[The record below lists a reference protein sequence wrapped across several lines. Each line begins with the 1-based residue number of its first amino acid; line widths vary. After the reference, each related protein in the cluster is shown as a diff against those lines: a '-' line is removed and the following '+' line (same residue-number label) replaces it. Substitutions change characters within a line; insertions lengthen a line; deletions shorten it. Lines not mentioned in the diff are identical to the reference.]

1 MKSNKK
7 KFNCGSDFLIPRD
20 EWGTEADIQGG
31 DEHLLKSPIMNR
43 AFNKILEI
51 WKPRHKMALVSLCT
65 STRPYSKSRKWKTF
79 KELFGDDCD
88 LIICSLAGIIPIEF
102 ENCYPYL
109 SYDGFYG
116 KQYDNDK
123 LYVQYAYRR
132 LMTFFKKHHYDV
144 IILNFRPN
152 INGRIASIKFK
163 QDFKGNSKIYILP
176 NKLTYE
182 VIQKDGF
189 PGGKMFPDLDERVLR
204 EIKRAILHNKK

>member
-51 WKPRHKMALVSLCT
+51 WRPRHKMALVSLCT

-88 LIICSLAGIIPIEF
+88 LIICSF
-102 ENCYPYL
+102 
-109 SYDGFYG
+109 
-116 KQYDNDK
+116 
-123 LYVQYAYRR
+123 
-132 LMTFFKKHHYDV
+132 
-144 IILNFRPN
+144 
-152 INGRIASIKFK
+152 
-163 QDFKGNSKIYILP
+163 
-176 NKLTYE
+176 E